1 MEDLEHRYGWL
12 LEAFVRRA
20 SGDVG
25 VFVVSKYGRREA
37 SSRKGDLAT
46 VGPLETYAVRIS
58 QLAEVA
64 GARCGFGRCH
74 QVVMSVSGD
83 RTLVVIPVGDGA
95 QLAVMASGAD
105 LGQLAF
111 EAFRLVERLSQ
122 L

>member
-74 QVVMSVSGD
+74 QVVMSVRATARSSSFPSATALSSPSW
-83 RTLVVIPVGDGA
+83 RPVLISDS
-95 QLAVMASGAD
+95 LPLRRSD
-105 LGQLAF
+105 W
-111 EAFRLVERLSQ
+111 SND
-122 L
+122 